1 MILSGIM
8 LSERSTMQK
17 SNVYLKKNLILEQT
31 DDLILGLVG

>member
-8 LSERSTMQK
+8 LRERSPVQK
-17 SNVYLKKNLILEQT
+17 SNVYLKNLILEQI